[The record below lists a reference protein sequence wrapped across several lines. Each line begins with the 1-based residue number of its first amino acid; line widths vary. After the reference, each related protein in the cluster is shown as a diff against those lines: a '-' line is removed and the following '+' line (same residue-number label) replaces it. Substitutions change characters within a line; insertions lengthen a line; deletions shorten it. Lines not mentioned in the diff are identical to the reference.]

1 MCVGTILICPTN
13 RTRPSSKFSSIY
25 LAHPLL
31 SHLWMHGGRYHDK
44 AVRGVHFHPSYPL
57 VASCSDD
64 GKLHIFHGMVY
75 SDLLTNALIV
85 PVKIINAH
93 KPVSELGVL
102 DCVFHPTQP
111 WVFSAGAD
119 KAVRLFT

>member
-1 MCVGTILICPTN
+1 MN
-13 RTRPSSKFSSIY
+13 FHRSF
-25 LAHPLL
+25 PL
-31 SHLWMHGGRYHDK
+31 M
-44 AVRGVHFHPSYPL
+44 
-57 VASCSDD
+57 ASCSDD
-64 GKLHIFHGMVY
+64 GKLHVFHGMVY

-102 DCVFHPTQP
+102 DCAFHPTQP
-111 WVFSAGAD
+111 WIFSAGAD